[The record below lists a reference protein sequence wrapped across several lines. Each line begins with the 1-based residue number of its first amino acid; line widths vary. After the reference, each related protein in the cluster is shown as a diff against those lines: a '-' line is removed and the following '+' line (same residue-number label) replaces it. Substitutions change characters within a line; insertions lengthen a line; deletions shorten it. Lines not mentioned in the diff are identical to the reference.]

1 MFHLF
6 HEELLDYGQEKFTQG
21 FGDGYKKGREEMQQK
36 LNESQE
42 FWTKYNEQ
50 MQPLKLDWQVDLHE
64 VLDLRKDAK
73 GIPHFFIG
81 GKKVE
86 GAQLQELKAE
96 AITWLKSGLWSIIME
111 TIKQKA
117 LEKATI
123 ESTQWEHTLAGKMML
138 HDLGL
143 IRSIVEGLEKITT
156 E

>member
-1 MFHLF
+1 MGNTALGAIETTSHNLFLNLKTMATKCLTCRKSEMESTTWWERMKSRMFHLF

-86 GAQLQELKAE
+86 G
-96 AITWLKSGLWSIIME
+96 
-111 TIKQKA
+111 
-117 LEKATI
+117 
-123 ESTQWEHTLAGKMML
+123 
-138 HDLGL
+138 
-143 IRSIVEGLEKITT
+143 
-156 E
+156 